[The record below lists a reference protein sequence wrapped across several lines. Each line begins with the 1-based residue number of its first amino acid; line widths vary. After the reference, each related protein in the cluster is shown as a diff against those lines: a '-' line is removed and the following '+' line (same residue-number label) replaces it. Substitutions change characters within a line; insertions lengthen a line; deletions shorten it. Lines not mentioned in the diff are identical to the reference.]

1 MRVKGCKAAAF
12 LLSVVLVVSAVF
24 STSAVSAFAASESEN
39 KIPSV
44 TEKSNRFAKT
54 YKYVVKGK
62 APYGYDW
69 TYKINTKNVK
79 VSCKYDF
86 KTKNYTF
93 RVKGKKYGLTKVKLK
108 YMKSKNNWV
117 TVNMKIFVDTKK
129 NVMRVKL

>member
-1 MRVKGCKAAAF
+1 MRIKRGKFSAF
-12 LLSVVLVVSAVF
+12 ALSVIMVF
-24 STSAVSAFAASESEN
+24 SFVFSASAVSASAASDYVT
-39 KIPSV
+39 KIPAS
-44 TEKSNRFAKT
+44 TEKANRFAKT
-54 YKYVVKGK
+54 FKYVVKGK

-108 YMKSKNNWV
+108 YMKNKNKWV
-117 TVNMKIFVDTKK
+117 TVPMKIFVDTKK

>member
-1 MRVKGCKAAAF
+1 MRVKRGR
-12 LLSVVLVVSAVF
+12 LSVFALSILLVF
-24 STSAVSAFAASESEN
+24 SFVFSMSSVTASAASDDET
-39 KIPSV
+39 KIPAS

-54 YKYVVKGK
+54 FKYIVKGK

-108 YMKSKNNWV
+108 YMKSKNKWV
-117 TVNMKIFVDTKK
+117 TVPMKIFVDTKK